1 MKMTDFSRLKEIDEQ
16 IKARYPKNA
25 ILDGIVSEDEFNII
39 TPKILWILKES
50 NITDPSIFK
59 NGWWGLNDYLRE
71 DVTAYPKWKSTWGLV
86 MEISDAI
93 IHNAQN
99 WNDEV
104 PLIDKLKEEAII
116 KKIAV
121 INIKKTAGDATSDQG
136 EINSFY
142 KKDKDIILA
151 QIQAISPDI
160 VINCSRVVELFDDI
174 KTDTAQK
181 IGPFIVAKSNFGIVI
196 DALHPNQ
203 RDLPHEKYFEHIR
216 DCIKSKR

>member
-1 MKMTDFSRLKEIDEQ
+1 MKMVDFSKLKELDEQ
-16 IKARYPKNA
+16 IKARYPEYA
-25 ILDGIVSEDEFNII
+25 VLDGIVSEDEFNNI

-50 NITDPSIFK
+50 NIVDLSIFK
-59 NGWWGLNDYLRE
+59 NGWWKLRDFLWE
-71 DVTAYPKWKSTWGLV
+71 DITEYSKWKNTWGLV

-99 WNDEV
+99 WYDDV
-104 PLIDKLKEEAII
+104 PLTDKLKEEGVI

-121 INIKKTAGDATSDQG
+121 VNVKKTGGIASSDQR

-160 VINCSRVVELFDDI
+160 IINGSRVTELFNDI
-174 KTDTAQK
+174 KTDTDQP
-181 IGPFIVAKSNFGIVI
+181 IGPFAVAKSNSGIVI
-196 DALHPNQ
+196 NAFHPNQ
-203 RDLPHEKYFEHIR
+203 REISHEEYFKYIR
-216 DCIKSKR
+216 DCIKSKA